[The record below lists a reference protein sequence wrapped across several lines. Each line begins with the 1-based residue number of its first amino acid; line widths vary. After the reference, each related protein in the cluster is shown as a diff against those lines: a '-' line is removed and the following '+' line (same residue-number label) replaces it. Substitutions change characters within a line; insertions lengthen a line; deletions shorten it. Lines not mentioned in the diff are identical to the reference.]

1 MNALIA
7 TLGMAS
13 LAGIA
18 ACAGPAGPR
27 DVPVETRDVA
37 GETRVLVKLVRPST
51 DGAAIARQASG
62 AAAVPVRYV
71 SATSAEWHALALGCG
86 SVPACDAALQR
97 LRADAATFAAVERD
111 ERRRPATP

>member
-1 MNALIA
+1 MNVVIA
-7 TLGMAS
+7 TLCLVS
-13 LAGIA
+13 LAGVA
-18 ACAGPAGPR
+18 ACAAPAGPR
-27 DVPVETRDVA
+27 EVPVESRDVA
-37 GETRVLVKLVRPST
+37 IEMRVLVKLVRPST

-62 AAAVPVRYV
+62 AASVPVRYL

-86 SVPACDAALQR
+86 SAPACDAALQR